1 METKVVTA
9 HLPLPLAEQVDEV
22 ASRLER
28 SRGWI
33 IRQALVAW
41 LADEEERYQLTL
53 EGLADI
59 DAGRV
64 VDHTIVH
71 AWIERLGTDDP
82 LPPPRA

>member
-41 LADEEERYQLTL
+41 LAEEEERYQLTL

-64 VDHTIVH
+64 VEHHIVH
-71 AWIERLGTDDP
+71 AWIESLETENP